1 MTDTEILNWIETE
14 MQTKLGHGDLWHV
27 MHEVHRGVALRQA
40 VSRLTPLPLD
50 AACAPAGSG
59 HAVDAAQV
67 KHDG

>member
-1 MTDTEILNWIETE
+1 MKREMYLDGEMPVVVLACVDNTARVLHEDTGRAW
-14 MQTKLGHGDLWHV
+14 WV
-27 MHEVHRGVALRQA
+27 A